1 MPLNQRSKGSSGER
15 EFCKLLN
22 TRLHLKK
29 PAERNI
35 TQSRFGGADILT
47 VRPFAIEIKR
57 GETLQL
63 DKWWQQAI
71 RQRTKRCPI
80 AILAFRQNR
89 RKWRVRIE
97 AGYIIKKRFIIN
109 ADDPVE
115 ISVEMMLEIIAREKG
130 AKLIR

>member
-1 MPLNQRSKGSSGER
+1 MTINQRSKGSSGER

-35 TQSRFGGADILT
+35 EQTRFGGADIMT
-47 VRPFAIEIKR
+47 IRPFAIEIKR

-71 RQRTKRCPI
+71 KQRTKRCPI

-89 RKWRVRIE
+89 RKWRIRIE
-97 AGYIIKKRFIIN
+97 AGYVMKKRFTIN
-109 ADDPVE
+109 ADDPIE
-115 ISVEMMLEIIAREKG
+115 ISVEMMLEIIAKEKG
-130 AKLIR
+130 VKIIR